1 MPKTPNVGSQPPS
14 LEEKYLSL
22 FPNNNRWLPVPSD
35 ELWLEQPIAQ
45 KVVKSTTSSSSF
57 ELPEAFNT

>member
-1 MPKTPNVGSQPPS
+1 MPKAPKTGLQLSS

-22 FPNNNRWLPVPSD
+22 FPNNNRWLPAPND

-45 KVVKSTTSSSSF
+45 RVVKSTTSSSSF